1 MPVYGS
7 GVVAGYDG
15 GDLGVGYG
23 YSEPLSDALTTGGVV
38 EGSGSYGGYGAAT
51 FPSAELGPAGG
62 ECAQVVQQKCPV
74 VVPTAIKTQQC
85 KQSTQWPPIQKK

>member
-15 GDLGVGYG
+15 GDLGAGYG

-51 FPSAELGPAGG
+51 FQSSELGPAGG
-62 ECAQVVQQKCPV
+62 ECTQVVQQKCPV